1 LGIAFTG
8 SLIYNHGFQPSTQAF
23 DNEVAR
29 IGRQMLNTG
38 EGGFILPFEA
48 VSMLLLAAMVGCIVI
63 AMRSEKKENKVENGK
78 AKVENKKILE
88 SVQ

>member
-1 LGIAFTG
+1 MAAPSMGRKIAAALSVLFGIAFTA
-8 SLIYNHGFQPSTQAF
+8 SLIYNHGFQPSTQVF

-63 AMRSEKKENKVENGK
+63 AMRSEKKVE
-78 AKVENKKILE
+78 A
-88 SVQ
+88 